1 MVQAESLFSPE
12 SSGSSEPRKVS
23 LTRLAGELARAV
35 VGVGKIAVEGEVV
48 KPWKG
53 SGGAQGFT
61 LKDRAA
67 VISVRCPSSRRARC
81 RVVAGERVLVTGQPE
96 WMPDRGQVSLVADS
110 VEPVGE
116 GAIAAM
122 VAEVR
127 ARLAA
132 DGLLDR
138 PRRALPRLPRRIG
151 VVCGADAAVQ
161 ADIESV
167 VAARFPGYPITFVPT
182 LVTGSA
188 AADAIL
194 RSVLVLDGAA
204 DVDVIVLARG
214 GGDGVQLLPWSDEAL
229 CRALCGLSKPVVSAI
244 GHEGDRPLCDEVA
257 DVRCGT
263 PSLAA
268 GVVVPDR
275 GALEAELGS
284 LLDAAGTALAERV
297 ALAGRRL
304 ERVDRAG
311 ALRSGVSVAGR
322 RLERA
327 GDRMALLHPA
337 RRAAAAGVGLGAA
350 WERAQAVAAG
360 RVAAAGLGLAAEW
373 RQVEALSP
381 ARVLERGYAV
391 VRRASDGAVVRS
403 SAAVAAGDEVSV
415 QVASGR
421 FGARVEDVDS

>member
-1 MVQAESLFSPE
+1 MAQAESLF
-12 SSGSSEPRKVS
+12 SEPRKVS

-35 VGVGKIAVEGEVV
+35 VGIGKIAVEGEVV
-48 KPWKG
+48 NPWRG
-53 SGGAQGFT
+53 RGGGMGFT
-61 LKDRAA
+61 LKDRASVVA
-67 VISVRCPSSRRARC
+67 VRCPASRASRC

-96 WMPDRGQVSLVADS
+96 WVPDRGQVALVAEE
-110 VEPVGE
+110 VAPVGE

-122 VAEVR
+122 LAEVR

-138 PRRALPRLPRRIG
+138 PRRALPRLPARIG
-151 VVCGADAAVQ
+151 VVCGMDAAVQ

-182 LVTGSA
+182 LVTGSG

-194 RSVLVLDGAA
+194 RSVLVLDGAP
-204 DVDVIVLARG
+204 DVDVIILARG
-214 GGDGVQLLPWSDEAL
+214 GGDGVQLLPWSDEQL
-229 CRALCGLSKPVVSAI
+229 CRTLCSLSTPVVSAI

-275 GALEAELGS
+275 SLLEGELAALRDGAAATMARRLSVASGRLAAVDREGALRSGLG
-284 LLDAAGTALAERV
+284 V
-297 ALAGRRL
+297 AGRRL
-304 ERVDRAG
+304 ERV
-311 ALRSGVSVAGR
+311 
-322 RLERA
+322 
-327 GDRMALLHPA
+327 GDRLSLLHPRA
-337 RRAAAAGVGLGAA
+337 RVGAARGLLDAEWRRACVVPRARVSAARLS
-350 WERAQAVAAG
+350 
-360 RVAAAGLGLAAEW
+360 LAAEW

-391 VRRASDGAVVRS
+391 VRRSSDGAVVRS
-403 SAAVAAGDEVSV
+403 ASALAAGDGVSV
-415 QVASGR
+415 QVATGR
-421 FGARVEDVDS
+421 FGARVEDVEP

>member
-1 MVQAESLFSPE
+1 MAQAESLF
-12 SSGSSEPRKVS
+12 SEPRKVS

-35 VGVGKIAVEGEVV
+35 VGIGKIAVEGEVV
-48 KPWKG
+48 NPWRG
-53 SGGAQGFT
+53 RGGGMGFT
-61 LKDRAA
+61 LKDRASVVA
-67 VISVRCPSSRRARC
+67 VRCPASRASRC

-96 WMPDRGQVSLVADS
+96 WVPERGQVTLVAEE
-110 VEPVGE
+110 VAPVGE

-122 VAEVR
+122 LAEVR

-138 PRRALPRLPRRIG
+138 PRRALPRLPARIG
-151 VVCGADAAVQ
+151 VVCGMDAAVQ

-194 RSVLVLDGAA
+194 RSVQVLDGAD
-204 DVDVIVLARG
+204 DVDVIILARG
-214 GGDGVQLLPWSDEAL
+214 GGDGVQLLPWSDEQL
-229 CRALCGLSKPVVSAI
+229 CRVLCSLSTPVVSAI

-268 GVVVPDR
+268 GLVVPDR
-275 GALEAELGS
+275 ALLAAEL
-284 LLDAAGTALAERV
+284 AALRDSAAAV
-297 ALAGRRL
+297 MSRRL
-304 ERVDRAG
+304 DLVSARLARVDRVG
-311 ALRSGVSVAGR
+311 ALRSGVTVASR
-322 RLERA
+322 RLERV
-327 GDRMALLHPA
+327 GDRLSLLHPRGRVDA
-337 RRAAAAGVGLGAA
+337 ARGLLAAEWRRAQVVP
-350 WERAQAVAAG
+350 RARVHAVK
-360 RVAAAGLGLAAEW
+360 LSLAAEW

-381 ARVLERGYAV
+381 ERVLERGYAV
-391 VRRASDGAVVRS
+391 VRRAADGAVVRS
-403 SAAVAAGDEVSV
+403 ADSVAPDEGVSV

-421 FGARVEDVDS
+421 FGARVEDVEP